1 MTPTNDSRQYIPSI
15 ILALLVSIMPHA
27 AVLPLWVSAWCA
39 IMWAYALLSLKY
51 GWTRP
56 GRLIRNVIA
65 VAGITG
71 LLLTYHTRL
80 DASAYISLLAVMAAI
95 KPLEIS
101 SHRDRMV
108 TVFLAYFIVITS
120 LLQSETLLIT
130 IYMFVSVLVTTAVL
144 VGINDPG
151 GRSRGHFQVSALIML
166 QATPVMLVL
175 FFLFP
180 RIEGGLVGMP
190 FSSSGVTGFSGAMR
204 PGSVSSLVTD
214 SSVAFRVEFDD
225 DIPGFEDLYWRG
237 VVFSHFDG
245 IAWHRQKVSV
255 HSHPGNTGGDTID
268 YTVIL
273 EPHRNYWLF
282 ALDFPVNGTD
292 SGKLYED
299 FTLLSDAPVFKTT
312 RYSTRSLIRDHTGA
326 TGFFTDPD
334 AYGAVTGNPESRRL
348 ARRLSQ
354 GESEVGVIVG
364 RILQYFAKQ
373 GFSYTMS
380 PPLLGRNP
388 VDDFLFKSKSGYC
401 EHYASAFAFLMRS
414 SGIPARVVGGYL
426 GGEINPYGNYLI
438 VRQSHAH
445 AWVEVWDA
453 NRGWVRVDPTLAV
466 SPNRIAGLPEDTRA
480 FNNPFTPLI
489 EQAWFGW
496 DALSKSWD
504 AWFAGYSYEQQKNL
518 LDRLGIAHSYTT
530 GPIKLLLAG
539 LAMVFLLFAAYLLL
553 HLKGKQVK
561 PDDEIERWYKKFLAK
576 LAAVGIAKHPGTG
589 PLEYAEKAG
598 GSRPDLEKTIRH
610 ITNLYVILRY
620 SDVPEVDAL
629 PRFKKAVKYFRPSKH
644 KSPR

>member
-1 MTPTNDSRQYIPSI
+1 MSQTDDSRKYIPSI
-15 ILALLVSIMPHA
+15 ILALLVSILPHA

-51 GWTRP
+51 GWSRP

-80 DASAYISLLAVMAAI
+80 DSSAYISLLAIMAAI
-95 KPLEIS
+95 KPLEVS

-130 IYMFVSVLVTTAVL
+130 IYMFISVLVTTAVL

-151 GRSRGHFQVSALIML
+151 GRSRGHFHVSALIML
-166 QATPVMLVL
+166 QAAPVMLVL

-190 FSSSGVTGFSGAMR
+190 FSSTGVTGFSGALR

-225 DIPGFEDLYWRG
+225 AIPGFEDLYWRG

-245 IAWHRQKVSV
+245 IAWHRQKASV
-255 HSHPGNTGGDTID
+255 QRHPGNPSGDAVD

-273 EPHRNYWLF
+273 EPHRNHWLF
-282 ALDFPVNGTD
+282 ALDFPVIGTD

-299 FTLLSDAPVFKTT
+299 FTLVSDAPVFKTR
-312 RYSTRSLIRDHTGA
+312 RYSTRSLTSDHTGA
-326 TGFFTDPD
+326 TGFFSDAD
-334 AYGAVTGNPESRRL
+334 AYDTGTGNPESRKL
-348 ARRLSQ
+348 ARHLSQ
-354 GESEVGVIVG
+354 GESDVEAIVG
-364 RILQYFAKQ
+364 RTLQYFAEQ

-388 VDDFLFKSKSGYC
+388 VDDFLFNSKRGYC

-414 SGIPARVVGGYL
+414 AGIPARVVGGYL

-453 NRGWVRVDPTLAV
+453 NRGWVRIDPTLVV
-466 SPNRIAGLPEDTRA
+466 SPDRIAGLPEDARS
-480 FNNPFTPLI
+480 FNTFSTFI

-539 LAMVFLLFAAYLLL
+539 LLLVFLLFAAYLFM
-553 HLKGKQVK
+553 HLKGKQPK
-561 PDDEIERWYKKFLAK
+561 PDEIELWYGKFLAK
-576 LAAVGIAKHPGTG
+576 LAAVGIAKHPGIG
-589 PLEYAEKAG
+589 PFEYAEEAG
-598 GSRPDLEKTIRH
+598 RSRPDLEKAIRE
-610 ITNLYVILRY
+610 ITKLYAILRY
-620 SDVPEVDAL
+620 SHAPGVDVL
-629 PRFKKAVKYFRPSKH
+629 PRFKKAVKQFRPSKH
-644 KSPR
+644 QSPC